1 MIELGPH
8 KIIIY
13 ITPEILKILNID
25 SIVDLDERIQEI
37 VDDYAFWEG

>member
-13 ITPEILKILNID
+13 ITQEILKILNID